1 MLHYYARTL
10 DTRTYVLHAMHGLEC
25 WMTRRQMTFNLFVRC
40 LGAKNACMHVFH
52 HAREL
57 ELAPCVDPN
66 LDHSLIVFQHDGSRV
81 QKWVVR

>member
-1 MLHYYARTL
+1 M
-10 DTRTYVLHAMHGLEC
+10 HAC
-25 WMTRRQMTFNLFVRC
+25 VPS
-40 LGAKNACMHVFH
+40 CMALALALAPL
-52 HAREL
+52 AREL